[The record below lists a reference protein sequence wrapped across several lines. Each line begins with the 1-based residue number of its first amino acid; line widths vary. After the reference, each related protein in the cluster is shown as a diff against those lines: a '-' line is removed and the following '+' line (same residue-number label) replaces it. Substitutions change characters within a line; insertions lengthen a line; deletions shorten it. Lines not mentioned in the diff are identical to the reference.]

1 MNYEDD
7 TLIRLRRQYSKDET
21 VAALSKKLSE
31 ADVKNG
37 MLQSEIDELKHDL
50 SKVNSKNL
58 KLQKEIETV
67 NDSFEDTTLY
77 QNQKGKIK
85 NYKEN
90 VKVQKNVINKLKY
103 DLAQYTYYEN

>member
-1 MNYEDD
+1 
-7 TLIRLRRQYSKDET
+7 
-21 VAALSKKLSE
+21 
-31 ADVKNG
+31 